1 MELAWRVRV
10 SGPLAGEAP
19 DLIGVLEGSGYRES
33 STVDHV
39 RCLAHL
45 SRWLETE
52 GLEPAAVDE
61 VLVAAMVEAWH
72 GTVLARKFRP
82 GSYRV
87 VLGFLRERGVVAPVA
102 PAAPG
107 VFDGLLGDY
116 RAYLV
121 GRGLATLTV
130 PGYVSAAARF
140 LGETC
145 GEDPGRV
152 VGLSASDVASFV
164 ARAAESLT
172 PASVN
177 TLVVS
182 VRSLLRWLYVD
193 GRIDRPLAQAAPW
206 LASGAL
212 STLPRSVEPGQ
223 AEVLLGTCD
232 RSRLAGARDFAVLTV
247 LARLGLR
254 AGEIAAM
261 ELSDIDWRRG
271 RVTVRSKGG
280 WRDPL
285 PLPVDVGEAIAAY
298 LRLRG
303 AEPEFPQ
310 VFLRVHAPRGP
321 MKLPTVRAVVREACE
336 RAGIADVGTHR
347 LRHGTAADLLR
358 NGAGLPEIGQV
369 LRHRDLET
377 TAMYAK
383 VDFAALVT
391 VARDWPGSDQ

>member
-1 MELAWRVRV
+1 MELAWRVKV
-10 SGPLAGEAP
+10 CGPLAGEVP
-19 DLIGVLEGSGYRES
+19 GLIGVLERRGYRES
-33 STVDHV
+33 SAADHV

-45 SRWLETE
+45 SRWLEIE

-61 VLVAAMVEAWH
+61 ALVVAMVEAWH
-72 GTVLARKFRP
+72 GTVLARKLRP
-82 GSYRV
+82 GSFRV

-102 PAAPG
+102 ASAPG
-107 VFDGLLGDY
+107 GFDGLLGDY

-121 GRGLATLTV
+121 GRGLARLTV

-140 LGETC
+140 LGDTC
-145 GEDPGRV
+145 GEEPGLV
-152 VGLSASDVASFV
+152 VGLSSSAVASFV
-164 ARAAESLT
+164 ARAAESRS

-177 TLVVS
+177 TLVVG

-193 GRIDRPLAQAAPW
+193 GRIDRPLAQATPW
-206 LASGAL
+206 LASGQL

-223 AEVLLGTCD
+223 AGLLLGTCD

-254 AGEIAAM
+254 AGEIAAL
-261 ELSDIDWRRG
+261 ELADIDWRRG

-280 WRDPL
+280 WLDPL

-303 AEPEFPQ
+303 PEPEFQ
-310 VFLRVHAPRGP
+310 QLFLRVYAPRGP

-347 LRHGTAADLLR
+347 LRHGAAADLLR

-369 LRHRDLET
+369 LRHRDLQT

-391 VARDWPGSDQ
+391 VARAWPGSDR

>member
-10 SGPLAGEAP
+10 PGPLAGEAP
-19 DLIGVLEGSGYRES
+19 GLIGMLERRGYREVS
-33 STVDHV
+33 AADHV

-52 GLEPAAVDE
+52 GLEPAVVDE
-61 VLVAAMVEAWH
+61 AFVGAMVEALH
-72 GTVLARKFRP
+72 GAGLARKFRR
-82 GSYRV
+82 GSFRV
-87 VLGFLRERGVVAPVA
+87 VLAFLQERGVVPPVA
-102 PAAPG
+102 AAAPG
-107 VFDGLLGDY
+107 GFDGLLDDY
-116 RAYLV
+116 RAHLV
-121 GRGLATLTV
+121 GRGLAALTV

-140 LGETC
+140 LTETC
-145 GEDPGRV
+145 GDDPGRV

-177 TLVVS
+177 TLVVG

-193 GRIDRPLAQAAPW
+193 GQIDRPLAQAAPW
-206 LASGAL
+206 LASGRL

-223 AEVLLGTCD
+223 AELLLGTCD

-261 ELSDIDWRRG
+261 ELTDIDWRRG

-280 WRDPL
+280 WLDPL
-285 PLPVDVGEAIAAY
+285 PLPVDVGAAIAAY

-303 AEPEFPQ
+303 AQPEFPQ
-310 VFLRVHAPRGP
+310 LFLRVHAPRGP
-321 MKLPTVRAVVREACE
+321 MKLPTVRGVVREACE
-336 RAGIADVGTHR
+336 RAGMPDVGTHR
-347 LRHGTAADLLR
+347 LRHGAAADLLR
-358 NGAGLPEIGQV
+358 NGAGLHEIGQV

-383 VDFAALVT
+383 VDFATLVT
-391 VARDWPGSDQ
+391 VARAWPGSDR